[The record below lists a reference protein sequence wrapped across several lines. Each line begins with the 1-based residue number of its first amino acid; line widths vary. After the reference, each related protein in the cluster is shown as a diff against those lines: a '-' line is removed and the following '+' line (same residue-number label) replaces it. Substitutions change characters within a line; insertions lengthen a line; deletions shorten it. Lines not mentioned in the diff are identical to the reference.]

1 MNRSICLTFAI
12 LFLCVMG
19 SPALTATAASD
30 QIIMRWGHSH
40 AVDDPLNLAV
50 LHFKKLM
57 DEMTNGRVKVEA
69 YPASQLGTQTAM
81 VEQLQM
87 GSLEFL
93 NFNAGSLEPFDPNRK
108 VGLLELPFILETF
121 EQAWHFH
128 ETQIVRDLVA
138 PLRKNGIRFLYPAIL
153 GLRHFTNS
161 VRPITRPE
169 DIRGLKW
176 RITPSE
182 MVKNII
188 TLGFGGN
195 AIPIPW
201 GDTYLAL
208 QQKVV
213 DGQENPISVIYT
225 NRIYEVQSYLS
236 LVGHQ
241 MNANQLWVSESK
253 YNSWSPD
260 IQKAVLEAGK
270 TAMETYYQSLDGV
283 QLEFLKKLEAMP
295 NFKVNRPDVAP
306 FRKAVEP
313 VYALYEKRDG
323 SIVRD
328 VINAADAIRQRY
340 PKR

>member
-1 MNRSICLTFAI
+1 MNRSIYLTLAL
-12 LFLCVMG
+12 LFLCLVG
-19 SPALTATAASD
+19 SPASTAMAASD

-50 LHFKKLM
+50 IHFKKLM
-57 DEMTNGRVKVEA
+57 DEMTKGRVKVEP
-69 YPASQLGTQTAM
+69 YPASQLGSQPAM
-81 VEQLQM
+81 CEQLQI

-93 NFNAGSLEPFDPNRK
+93 NFTAGGLEPFDPSRK
-108 VGLLELPFILETF
+108 AGLLDLPFLVETF

-128 ETQIVRDLVA
+128 DTQVVRDLVT
-138 PLRKNGIRFLYPAIL
+138 PLRTNGIRFMYPAIL
-153 GLRHFTNS
+153 GLRHFTTS

-169 DIRGLKW
+169 DLRGLKM
-176 RITPSE
+176 RITQSE
-182 MVKNII
+182 MIKDII
-188 TLGFGGN
+188 NVGFGGS
-195 AIPIPW
+195 AIAIPW

-236 LVGHQ
+236 IVGHQ
-241 MNANQLWVSESK
+241 MNANQLWVSEK
-253 YNSWSPD
+253 KFNSWPPD

-270 TAMETYYQSLDGV
+270 IAMETYYLALDEI
-283 QLEFLKKLEAMP
+283 QKEYLKKLEAMP

-313 VYALYEKRDG
+313 VYALYEKKHG

-328 VINAADAIRQRY
+328 VVKAAEATMQKY